1 MAGDKKP
8 VKPRKTNKGIIFKT
22 LDKRQIEKA
31 MSETRSNLGAARY
44 CSVHLD
50 TYKKYA
56 SMYKDEHGVSLY
68 EKHKNMG
75 GKGISKG
82 NISLTKRTG
91 LMDILCGDMRQK
103 FVSPKELKRRLIKE
117 GYLPEKCAKC
127 GFDEKRQLDFK
138 VPVILHFKD
147 GDKKNWFLDN
157 LEFLCYNHYF
167 IMVGEIFEEN
177 QIRAMEEFSMLKY
190 KTIDFEL
197 PPAQKEAVLKSLN
210 LDSRKS
216 QLTVDPPKDEN
227 YGDDLISYRKF

>member
-1 MAGDKKP
+1 MAEERKP
-8 VKPRKTNKGIIFKT
+8 VKPRKTNKGIVYKT

-31 MSETRSNLGAARY
+31 MSETTSNRGAARY

-68 EKHKNMG
+68 EKHKNIG
-75 GKGISKG
+75 GRGISKG
-82 NISLTKRTG
+82 TISITKQTG
-91 LMDILCGDMRQK
+91 LMDILCGDMRKK
-103 FVSPKELKRRLIKE
+103 FVSLRELKRRLIKE

-127 GFDEKRQLDFK
+127 GFDERRQLDFK
-138 VPVILHFKD
+138 VPIILHFKD
-147 GDKKNWFLDN
+147 NDKKNWLLDN

-167 IMVGEIFEEN
+167 VMVGEIFQET
-177 QIRAMEEFSMLKY
+177 QLRAMEEFTMLKK

-197 PPAQKEAVLKSLN
+197 PLAQKEAVLKSIGLE
-210 LDSRKS
+210 STKTQFIVES
-216 QLTVDPPKDEN
+216 PKGDN